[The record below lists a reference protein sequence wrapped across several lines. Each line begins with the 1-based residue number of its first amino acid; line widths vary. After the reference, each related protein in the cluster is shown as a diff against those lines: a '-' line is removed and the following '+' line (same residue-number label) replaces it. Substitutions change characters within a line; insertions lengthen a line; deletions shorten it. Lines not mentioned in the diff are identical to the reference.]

1 MLASKRLTLL
11 GLGFIP
17 LSICFMSLPRLLLR
31 VRQQFVLCFLNLTA
45 PVILTRLISARI
57 QEENVMRT
65 LKKEFRGL
73 RLSFFVGI
81 FALYGRNRENE
92 L

>member
-45 PVILTRLISARI
+45 PVILTPH
-57 QEENVMRT
+57 
-65 LKKEFRGL
+65 F
-73 RLSFFVGI
+73 
-81 FALYGRNRENE
+81 
-92 L
+92 